1 MYGRVVCTSVL
12 PWCAGI
18 ETSYQRDY
26 GRYFQV
32 SKISLLLNREVC
44 SYVKNERVD
53 VYLNN
58 YVLNSA

>member
-18 ETSYQRDY
+18 ETSHQRDY
-26 GRYFQV
+26 GRYLQV